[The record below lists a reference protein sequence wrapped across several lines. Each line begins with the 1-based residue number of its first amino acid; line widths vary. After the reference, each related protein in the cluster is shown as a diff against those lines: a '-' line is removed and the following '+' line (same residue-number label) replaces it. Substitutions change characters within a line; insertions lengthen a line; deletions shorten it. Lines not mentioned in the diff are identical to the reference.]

1 MLGVVAQLFGEPAVL
16 FKDKI
21 NFKMSGG
28 DGFKAH
34 QDAQAG
40 WDAYASLHITAML
53 SIDPTTAQNGCLELA
68 PDQHRRGFIGKSW
81 EPLGEEDL
89 RGMPFVACPTEPG
102 MPSSSIPSCRI
113 VRRRTSRPR
122 SAACFTLPTI
132 AHPKATIARGITRTN
147 AGATHRT
154 ASARPARNTCFACE
168 RRSLLRPARWPA
180 ALKCTC
186 VLLAMLVA
194 PALACAHAVVVDSV
208 PRNGAALSAAPRQIE
223 LRFNVRVE
231 QAVTRAALVSHKG
244 APVPLTI
251 LPASESRSER
261 VLIAVPSLGAGD
273 YEVRY
278 RVLATDGHATQ
289 GVLQFRVSP

>member
-1 MLGVVAQLFGEPAVL
+1 MSVAL
-16 FKDKI
+16 
-21 NFKMSGG
+21 
-28 DGFKAH
+28 
-34 QDAQAG
+34 
-40 WDAYASLHITAML
+40 
-53 SIDPTTAQNGCLELA
+53 
-68 PDQHRRGFIGKSW
+68 
-81 EPLGEEDL
+81 
-89 RGMPFVACPTEPG
+89 
-102 MPSSSIPSCRI
+102 
-113 VRRRTSRPR
+113 
-122 SAACFTLPTI
+122 
-132 AHPKATIARGITRTN
+132 
-147 AGATHRT
+147 
-154 ASARPARNTCFACE
+154 
-168 RRSLLRPARWPA
+168 LLRPARWPA
-180 ALKCTC
+180 ALKCTF

-231 QAVTRAALVSHKG
+231 QALTRAALVSHKG

-289 GVLQFRVSP
+289 GVLQFRVYP